1 MYFDT
6 DTTEPLS
13 AIRSAWGWPPPPRF
27 TTIQVR
33 PKDLRTCAVRLLMR
47 QTACAWRFL
56 PAIIGGGT
64 WEGAPMPGMRRRE
77 FVTLLGGAAVAWPLP
92 ARAQQPATPVI
103 GFLNAASPDTQA
115 DRLRWFRQGLKEA
128 GYVEGE
134 NLSID
139 YRWAENQFDRLP
151 SLATELVRR
160 QVTVIVTSGGSG
172 PALAA
177 KAATATIPI
186 VFTVPEDPV
195 RLGLVAS
202 LARPGGNAT
211 GINFFSNEVLAK
223 RLELLRGLVPAI
235 TRVAVL
241 ISPDKATDTDGM
253 LREVEAAT
261 RAMGLK
267 IQVVNANTSREIDA
281 AFATF
286 VHERPDAL
294 FVSGGP
300 FLLSRRIQLALLAA
314 RHAVPASYGSREYVE
329 IGGLMSYGANLL
341 DAHRQV
347 GVYAGRILKGAKPAD
362 LPVVQSTKL
371 ELIINLQAAT
381 AVGLEVPAALLARAD
396 EVIE

>member
-1 MYFDT
+1 
-6 DTTEPLS
+6 
-13 AIRSAWGWPPPPRF
+13 
-27 TTIQVR
+27 
-33 PKDLRTCAVRLLMR
+33 
-47 QTACAWRFL
+47 
-56 PAIIGGGT
+56 
-64 WEGAPMPGMRRRE
+64 MPGMRRRE
-77 FVTLLGGAAVAWPLP
+77 FVSLFGGAAVAWPLS

-115 DRLRWFRQGLKEA
+115 DRLRWFRQGLKET

-286 VHERPDAL
+286 VRERPDAL